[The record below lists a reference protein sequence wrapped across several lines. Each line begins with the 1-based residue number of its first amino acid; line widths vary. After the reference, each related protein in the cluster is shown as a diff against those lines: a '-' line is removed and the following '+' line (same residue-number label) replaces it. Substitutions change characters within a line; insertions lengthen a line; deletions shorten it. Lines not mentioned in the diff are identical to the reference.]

1 MLARQ
6 STPADT
12 RNRDV
17 EACVLTPSI
26 PVGRC
31 VAALWVAHSACRT
44 CRLFVLLQPWMSIE
58 SFQNQNN
65 AFSSGCVLGAAV
77 FLDFFRFIFFE
88 RTRPAASMR
97 PPCFNYLS
105 TSNDELGRFCV
116 YDKKA
121 SSYWGARTGCHHLV
135 SPFICLSVCLYVC
148 LSVCLSICL
157 CMRLCVCE
165 IFVVFTDCESCT
177 RPISTKP
184 GSVEA
189 GECGLTRGTCLI
201 TRRLLM
207 VAIAGLLC
215 ISWCVLGAAG
225 FRVVFSFFFSSN
237 AHGLLP
243 V

>member
-1 MLARQ
+1 
-6 STPADT
+6 
-12 RNRDV
+12 
-17 EACVLTPSI
+17 
-26 PVGRC
+26 
-31 VAALWVAHSACRT
+31 
-44 CRLFVLLQPWMSIE
+44 
-58 SFQNQNN
+58 
-65 AFSSGCVLGAAV
+65 
-77 FLDFFRFIFFE
+77 
-88 RTRPAASMR
+88 MR

-184 GSVEA
+184 GSMEA
-189 GECGLTRGTCLI
+189 GEYGLTRGTCFI
-201 TRRLLM
+201 ASRPEV
-207 VAIAGLLC
+207 VAVAGMLWFSLC
-215 ISWCVLGAAG
+215 ALDAAV
-225 FRVVFSFFFSSN
+225 FRVFSMILHFQIR
-237 AHGLLP
+237 AHNLWL
-243 V
+243 